1 MNIQKT
7 KHAKVDFNCLCF
19 LWKTKQKSRELRFEN
34 KLPFFQ
40 LSLRCSIPPNY
51 SRGADVF
58 HIMTYFLSK

>member
-19 LWKTKQKSRELRFEN
+19 LWKSKQKSRELRFEN
-34 KLPFFQ
+34 KLPFFSVKFKVPYH
-40 LSLRCSIPPNY
+40 LNY

>member
-34 KLPFFQ
+34 KLPFF
-40 LSLRCSIPPNY
+40 SIKFK
-51 SRGADVF
+51 VF
-58 HIMTYFLSK
+58 HTALTTVEVLMYSIL

>member
-40 LSLRCSIPPNY
+40 LSLRFHTTLTTVDMVEVLMYSI
-51 SRGADVF
+51 
-58 HIMTYFLSK
+58 L